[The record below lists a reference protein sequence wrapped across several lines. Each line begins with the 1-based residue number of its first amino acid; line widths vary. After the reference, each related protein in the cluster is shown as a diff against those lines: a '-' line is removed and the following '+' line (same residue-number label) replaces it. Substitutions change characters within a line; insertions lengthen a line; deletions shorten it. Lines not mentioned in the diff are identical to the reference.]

1 MLFCCVAK
9 MQMGR
14 VDSILISGAIVQ
26 LPWCMQQQYAIP
38 QKSPFILISR
48 LAGSFCFHTFLIVIF
63 KSTKCHKCYYYIPL
77 LFSSSTFHF
86 VHFTPFSAPSL
97 SSHLFSPLQSVSFL
111 SISLSY
117 LFLPAVRE
125 KFLTEIQ
132 SPRYARLRDW
142 HHDRSARALNIK
154 S

>member
-1 MLFCCVAK
+1 
-9 MQMGR
+9 MGR
-14 VDSILISGAIVQ
+14 FDGILISDFYITGAIDQ
-26 LPWCMQQQYAIP
+26 LPWCMQQQYAMFL
-38 QKSPFILISR
+38 KSPLFILISR

>member
-1 MLFCCVAK
+1 

-77 LFSSSTFHF
+77 LFFF
-86 VHFTPFSAPSL
+86 FNFSLCALYSL
-97 SSHLFSPLQSVSFL
+97 FCSIPLISFILSPAICFLPVYLSFISVFACGQGKVPHWDSESPLCPSEGL
-111 SISLSY
+111 
-117 LFLPAVRE
+117 A
-125 KFLTEIQ
+125 
-132 SPRYARLRDW
+132 PRQVCSRPQY
-142 HHDRSARALNIK
+142 
-154 S
+154 

>member
-1 MLFCCVAK
+1 
-9 MQMGR
+9 MGR

-77 LFSSSTFHF
+77 LFSSTFHF

>member
-1 MLFCCVAK
+1 
-9 MQMGR
+9 MGR

-63 KSTKCHKCYYYIPL
+63 KSTKCYYYIPL

>member
-1 MLFCCVAK
+1 

-77 LFSSSTFHF
+77 LFFF
-86 VHFTPFSAPSL
+86 FNFSLCALYSLFCSIL

>member
-1 MLFCCVAK
+1 

-154 S
+154 SWATS

>member
-1 MLFCCVAK
+1 
-9 MQMGR
+9 MGR

-77 LFSSSTFHF
+77 LFFF
-86 VHFTPFSAPSL
+86 FNFSVCALYSL
-97 SSHLFSPLQSVSFL
+97 FCSIPLISFILSPA
-111 SISLSY
+111 IC
-117 LFLPAVRE
+117 FLPVYLSFISVFACGQGKV
-125 KFLTEIQ
+125 
-132 SPRYARLRDW
+132 P
-142 HHDRSARALNIK
+142 H
-154 S
+154 

>member
-1 MLFCCVAK
+1 
-9 MQMGR
+9 MGR

-97 SSHLFSPLQSVSFL
+97 SSHLFSPMQSVSFL

>member
-1 MLFCCVAK
+1 

-63 KSTKCHKCYYYIPL
+63 KSTTCHKCYYYIPL

>member
-1 MLFCCVAK
+1 

>member
-1 MLFCCVAK
+1 
-9 MQMGR
+9 MGR

-77 LFSSSTFHF
+77 LFSSSTFQF

>member
-1 MLFCCVAK
+1 
-9 MQMGR
+9 MGR

-111 SISLSY
+111 SMSLSY

>member
-1 MLFCCVAK
+1 
-9 MQMGR
+9 MGR